1 MGGEENSL
9 AGMVGGVR
17 CQLSLEELADSLLCR
32 RETEVLLQ
40 FMEDSHAVVGNDDC
54 GVDRITVDP
63 DMHLRSERM
72 IHDIVDHFC
81 EGIGPNALHIF
92 GLILNDR
99 RKVFLISVQIGIQI
113 ALAALQTKFILFA
126 HKLIL
131 SAFNAAN
138 DALLDQLGDV
148 TVYGVL
154 VDVHRFRHGFGNTG
168 ILLRYLFQDIA
179 QDSLLLF
186 LRKLHT
192 IASFRG
198 KV

>member
-1 MGGEENSL
+1 
-9 AGMVGGVR
+9 MVGGIR
-17 CQLSLEELADSLLCR
+17 RQLSLEKFAYGFLCR
-32 RETEVLLQ
+32 GKTEVLLKL
-40 FMEDSHAVVGNDDC
+40 MEDSHAVVGNDDC

-63 DMHLRSERM
+63 DMHFRSERM
-72 IHDIVDHFC
+72 IHDIVDHFR
-81 EGIGPNALHIF
+81 ESIGPDALHIF
-92 GLILNDR
+92 GLILNDWCE
-99 RKVFLISVQIGIQI
+99 VFLIGVQIGIQI
-113 ALAALQTKFILFA
+113 ALAALQTESILLA

-154 VDVHRFRHGFGNTG
+154 VDVHRFGHGFRNAGV
-168 ILLRYLFQDIA
+168 LLRNLFQNVA

-186 LRKLHT
+186 VRKLHT

>member
-1 MGGEENSL
+1 
-9 AGMVGGVR
+9 
-17 CQLSLEELADSLLCR
+17 
-32 RETEVLLQ
+32 
-40 FMEDSHAVVGNDDC
+40 MEDSHAVVGNDDC

-99 RKVFLISVQIGIQI
+99 CEVFLIGVQVGIQI
-113 ALAALQTKFILFA
+113 ALAALQTEFILFA
-126 HKLIL
+126 HELIL

-154 VDVHRFRHGFGNTG
+154 VDVHRFGHGFGNTG